1 MLILHFIFE
10 SIPFPFFMCTLY
22 IVQVLS
28 KNFSLKIIDVN
39 LGWLLYISF
48 HILNSL
54 YLISFRQMINAILQI
69 KLCKSV
75 LLNLVVNKNNW
86 YYFRFGMQRFWN
98 ALSVNRDIYDLEYIS
113 TIEVKYYIIRDIYFY
128 QFVGIQ

>member
-1 MLILHFIFE
+1 
-10 SIPFPFFMCTLY
+10 
-22 IVQVLS
+22 
-28 KNFSLKIIDVN
+28 
-39 LGWLLYISF
+39 
-48 HILNSL
+48 
-54 YLISFRQMINAILQI
+54 MINAILQI